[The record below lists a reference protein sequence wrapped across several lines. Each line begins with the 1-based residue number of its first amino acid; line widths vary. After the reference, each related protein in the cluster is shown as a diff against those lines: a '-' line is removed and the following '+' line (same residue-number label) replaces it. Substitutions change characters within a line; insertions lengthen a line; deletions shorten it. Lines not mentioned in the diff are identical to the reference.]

1 MVVSEGE
8 VLIESNTKIADRH
21 GRPYGGR
28 DGIKFCPRFWA
39 YFVSLLISLVFNI
52 EWLRGCKDTINTRI
66 AVLLLF
72 SSPSL

>member
-1 MVVSEGE
+1 MAVSEGE

-39 YFVSLLISLVFNI
+39 YFVNLLISLVFNI
-52 EWLRGCKDTINTRI
+52 EWL
-66 AVLLLF
+66 
-72 SSPSL
+72 